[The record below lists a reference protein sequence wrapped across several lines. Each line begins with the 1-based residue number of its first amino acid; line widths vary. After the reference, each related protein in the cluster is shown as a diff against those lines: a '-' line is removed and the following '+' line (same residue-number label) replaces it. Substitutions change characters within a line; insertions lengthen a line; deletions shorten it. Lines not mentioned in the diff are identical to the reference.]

1 MTRSGVEFCWKEGGR
16 LSSNTKCCIVSPWQ
30 HVTLHSNKMATNI
43 MFQAWSSTLISRN
56 TYSTT
61 DIAMPKKKKSHF
73 VDNGFLKTNKTI
85 KKIWPPHPSPSKK
98 KSFNSKSKVS
108 RVYIQ
113 DKIPIRLYCFIHCMH
128 IVQRDNPCL
137 IPWFLQYVQIC
148 TVRLVGIY
156 PHSSDIKPPIQACD
170 SPASLTSTLTGDV
183 PDPWD

>member
-1 MTRSGVEFCWKEGGR
+1 MAFLRPIKLIIIHNHKQKPFFFWGGGVCQ
-16 LSSNTKCCIVSPWQ
+16 VY
-30 HVTLHSNKMATNI
+30 
-43 MFQAWSSTLISRN
+43 
-56 TYSTT
+56 TYFRV
-61 DIAMPKKKKSHF
+61 IY
-73 VDNGFLKTNKTI
+73 I
-85 KKIWPPHPSPSKK
+85 KKENMRPIPPPPK

-108 RVYIQ
+108 RVNIQ

-170 SPASLTSTLTGDV
+170 SPASLTSTLTGDM
-183 PDPWD
+183 PDP

>member
-1 MTRSGVEFCWKEGGR
+1 M
-16 LSSNTKCCIVSPWQ
+16 LS
-30 HVTLHSNKMATNI
+30 
-43 MFQAWSSTLISRN
+43 
-56 TYSTT
+56 
-61 DIAMPKKKKSHF
+61 
-73 VDNGFLKTNKTI
+73 
-85 KKIWPPHPSPSKK
+85 PSPPPPFFFCQDIHKHYQKPFFGGGGVSSIHILSGHIYYERKKYDLPSLPLQK

-170 SPASLTSTLTGDV
+170 SPASLTSTLTGDM
-183 PDPWD
+183 PDP